1 MLIVFTVLS
10 FLLIPMLDNIF
21 TIAFSINRNLTFSG
35 TTNDMQL
42 SEEQY
47 NDLNGIYDYDD
58 GSSQNVRLN
67 DNWFMWPH
75 GIIPYVFDNSKV
87 LEQVD
92 KNRVVAIMDKINLNL
107 PNCILFRFNNLN
119 TYLIVLE

>member
-21 TIAFSINRNLTFSG
+21 TIAFSINRNVTFSG

-47 NDLNGIYDYDD
+47 NDLTGNYDYDD
-58 GSSQNVRLN
+58 GSENLRLN
-67 DNWFMWPH
+67 DDWFMWPN
-75 GIIPYVFDNSKV
+75 GTIPYVFDNSRA

-92 KNRVVAIMDKINLNL
+92 KNRVVSIMDKINLNL
-107 PNCILFRFNNLN
+107 PNCILFRFNN
-119 TYLIVLE
+119 

>member
-1 MLIVFTVLS
+1 
-10 FLLIPMLDNIF
+10 MLDNIF
-21 TIAFSINRNLTFSG
+21 TIAFSINRNVTFSG

-47 NDLNGIYDYDD
+47 NDLTGNYDYDD
-58 GSSQNVRLN
+58 
-67 DNWFMWPH
+67 DDWFMWPN
-75 GIIPYVFDNSKV
+75 GTIPYVFDNSRA

-107 PNCILFRFNNLN
+107 PNCILFRFNN
-119 TYLIVLE
+119 

>member
-1 MLIVFTVLS
+1 
-10 FLLIPMLDNIF
+10 MLDNIF

-58 GSSQNVRLN
+58 GGSQNVRLN
-67 DNWFMWPH
+67 DNWFKWPN
-75 GIIPYVFDNSKV
+75 GIIPYMFDNSKA
-87 LEQVD
+87 LEQID

-119 TYLIVLE
+119 TYLIVLERTV